1 MNEHDMNMSNQLV
14 VFALDEQRYA
24 LHLSA
29 VERIVRVAEVTP
41 LPKAPEIV
49 LGVINVQGQIIP
61 VADIR
66 RRFRL
71 PEREIDL
78 SDQLII
84 AKTSKR
90 TVALVVDEVTGVIES
105 PEQKLVPAKEILPG
119 TDYVE
124 GVMKLEDGLILIHD
138 LATFLSLEEENT
150 LDLALKT
157 RKGQK

>member
-1 MNEHDMNMSNQLV
+1 MNEHDINMSNQLV

-49 LGVINVQGQIIP
+49 LGVINVQGHLIP

-78 SDQLII
+78 SDHLII

-105 PEQKLVPAKEILPG
+105 PEQKLIPAKEILPG

>member
-1 MNEHDMNMSNQLV
+1 MNMSNQLV

-90 TVALVVDEVTGVIES
+90 TVALVVDEVTGVIERLQQDVI
-105 PEQKLVPAKEILPG
+105 PTENVLPG
-119 TDYVE
+119 LEYVE
-124 GVMKLEDGLILIHD
+124 GMAKLEEGMVLIHD
-138 LATFLSLEEENT
+138 IDKFLSLEEDRKLAAALRNT
-150 LDLALKT
+150 
-157 RKGQK
+157 

>member
-90 TVALVVDEVTGVIES
+90 TVALVVDEVTGVIERLQQDVI
-105 PEQKLVPAKEILPG
+105 PTENVLPG
-119 TDYVE
+119 LEYVE
-124 GVMKLEDGLILIHD
+124 GIAKLEEGMVLIHD
-138 LATFLSLEEENT
+138 IDKFLSLEEDRKLAAALRNT
-150 LDLALKT
+150 
-157 RKGQK
+157 